1 MSQCRMFYSLFI
13 MVALER
19 EEVMVCEITNLKEE
33 NQLLRNTVSGLS
45 VDLQNL
51 AVSHTSKL

>member
-1 MSQCRMFYSLFI
+1 MFYSLFI

-19 EEVMVCEITNLKEE
+19 EEMMVCEITNLKEE

-51 AVSHTSKL
+51 ALSHTGKI

>member
-1 MSQCRMFYSLFI
+1 MFYSLFI
-13 MVALER
+13 IVALER
-19 EEVMVCEITNLKEE
+19 EEVMVCEIRSLKEE